1 MRQKNGGTRCKT
13 KKRGRNDARQKKNNE
28 ETRCETKKIG
38 RHDARRKKNSE
49 TRHKTKK
56 IETLDAR

>member
-38 RHDARRKKNSE
+38 RHDARQ
-49 TRHKTKK
+49 KK
-56 IETLDAR
+56 IVRQDTRQKK